1 MTNGSSRTRAGLR
14 TAAWIGGLT
23 LLFLGLVL
31 RIKVA
36 ADTPGMGTGAGIGF
50 AIAMVLIAVLVASVL
65 SVLVALWPAGG
76 RSFGERWRRRVPNAI
91 LVACLVAALV
101 ALLPEWYTGKHAM
114 QPVEAVVYDNSP
126 EATEGCA
133 TIQNGVFGNAGIRIE
148 RRGGEQYQLDKVLG
162 QEEQLRVTWLT
173 PCVYELRGQDST
185 SVRLVK
191 VTHVDSAG
199 YDCILRYAFDT
210 TFAFRMRLERER

>member
-1 MTNGSSRTRAGLR
+1 MTGQRKGLR

-23 LLFLGLVL
+23 LLFLGLFL

-50 AIAMVLIAVLVASVL
+50 AIGMVFIALLLAAVL
-65 SVLVALWPAGG
+65 SVLLAVWPAGG
-76 RSFGERWRRRVPNAI
+76 RSFGARWRRRVPYAI
-91 LVACLVAALV
+91 LAACALAV
-101 ALLPEWYTGKHAM
+101 LLALLPEWYTDQHAM
-114 QPVEAVVYDNSP
+114 EPVDAAVYDNTP
-126 EATEGCA
+126 EAAEGCG
-133 TIQNGVFGNAGIRIE
+133 TIHDGVFGNAGIRIE

-173 PCVYELRGQDST
+173 PCVYELRGEDST
-185 SVRLVK
+185 SVRHVK

-199 YDCILRYAFDT
+199 YDCIVRYAFDT
-210 TFAFRMRLERER
+210 TYAFRMRLERER

>member
-1 MTNGSSRTRAGLR
+1 MTGQRKGLR

-23 LLFLGLVL
+23 LLFLGLFL

-50 AIAMVLIAVLVASVL
+50 AIGMVFIALLLAAVL
-65 SVLVALWPAGG
+65 SVLLAVWPA
-76 RSFGERWRRRVPNAI
+76 
-91 LVACLVAALV
+91 ACALAV
-101 ALLPEWYTGKHAM
+101 LLALLPEWYTDQHAM
-114 QPVEAVVYDNSP
+114 EPVDAAVYDNTP
-126 EATEGCA
+126 EAAEGCG
-133 TIQNGVFGNAGIRIE
+133 TIHDGVFGNAGIRIE

-173 PCVYELRGQDST
+173 PCVYELRGEDSA
-185 SVRLVK
+185 SVRYVK

-199 YDCILRYAFDT
+199 YDCIVRYAFDT